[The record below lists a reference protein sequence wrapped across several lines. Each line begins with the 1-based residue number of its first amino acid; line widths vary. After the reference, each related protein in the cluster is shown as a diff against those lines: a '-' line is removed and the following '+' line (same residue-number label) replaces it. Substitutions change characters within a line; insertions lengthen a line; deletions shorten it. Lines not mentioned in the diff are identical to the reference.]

1 MNEYRPDWIG
11 AIGAGIATLIVI
23 SIAKSRV
30 KGRLNRPRFY
40 AVVGVGTFVLSL
52 AAREVLRLFGV

>member
-11 AIGAGIATLIVI
+11 AIGAGIATLTA
-23 SIAKSRV
+23 IAITKSRG
-30 KGRLNRPRFY
+30 KGRLNGPRFY
-40 AVVGVGTFVLSL
+40 AVLGVGTFVIAL